1 MSTKIEQ
8 EQIWNYVE
16 TWIQVEKPISN
27 TENRHPMQSLAPLQK
42 EGNISYHSICPRKS
56 TARKHIYS
64 YIQHRATVNE
74 IFHNLI
80 SEIAGPFS
88 VFFVIDSAILFADGA
103 TT

>member
-8 EQIWNYVE
+8 EEIWNYVE

-27 TENRHPMQSLAPLQK
+27 SEDRHPMQWSAPLQ
-42 EGNISYHSICPRKS
+42 EESNISYHSICPRKS

>member
-56 TARKHIYS
+56 SARKKERKKMS
-64 YIQHRATVNE
+64 
-74 IFHNLI
+74 
-80 SEIAGPFS
+80 GDM
-88 VFFVIDSAILFADGA
+88 VIFADCGL
-103 TT
+103 T